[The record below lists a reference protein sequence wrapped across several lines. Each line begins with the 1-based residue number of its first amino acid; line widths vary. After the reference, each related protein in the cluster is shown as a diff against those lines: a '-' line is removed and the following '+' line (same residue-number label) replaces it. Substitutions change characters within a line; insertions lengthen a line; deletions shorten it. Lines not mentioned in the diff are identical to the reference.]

1 MPEPSLIGSILTSV
15 KKNCNIPED
24 VTVFDP
30 DIIMHINSVFAQL
43 NQMGVGPRETFMIED
58 DSAQWDD
65 FSTNLDINMVRSYMY
80 LEVRLMFDPPT
91 ASVLSSLEKKRDE
104 FVWRLNVA
112 DDDLLYAASE
122 EVEDE

>member
-43 NQMGVGPRETFMIED
+43 NQMGVGPKETFMIED
-58 DSAQWDD
+58 DSAQWED

>member
-30 DIIMHINSVFAQL
+30 DIIMHINSTFAQL
-43 NQMGVGPRETFMIED
+43 NQMGVGPKETFMIED

-80 LEVRLMFDPPT
+80 LEVRLLFDPPT

-104 FVWRLNVA
+104 YAWRLNVA
-112 DDDLLYAASE
+112 DDDLLYATTE

>member
-1 MPEPSLIGSILTSV
+1 MPESSLIGSILTSV
-15 KKNCNIPED
+15 KKNCNIPAD

-30 DIIMHINSVFAQL
+30 DIIMHINSTFAQL
-43 NQMGVGPRETFMIED
+43 NQMGVGPKETFMIED

-80 LEVRLMFDPPT
+80 LEVRLLFDPPT

-104 FVWRLNVA
+104 YVWRLNVA
-112 DDDLLYAASE
+112 DDDLLYATTE

>member
-1 MPEPSLIGSILTSV
+1 MADSSLIGSILTSV

-30 DIIMHINSVFAQL
+30 DIIMHTNSVFAQL
-43 NQMGVGPRETFMIED
+43 NQMGVGPKETFMIED
-58 DSAQWDD
+58 ADAEWSD

-80 LEVRLMFDPPT
+80 LEVRLLFDPPT
-91 ASVLSSLEKKRDE
+91 ASVLSSMEKKRDE
-104 FVWRLNVA
+104 FAWRLNVA
-112 DDDLLYAASE
+112 DDDLIYAASE